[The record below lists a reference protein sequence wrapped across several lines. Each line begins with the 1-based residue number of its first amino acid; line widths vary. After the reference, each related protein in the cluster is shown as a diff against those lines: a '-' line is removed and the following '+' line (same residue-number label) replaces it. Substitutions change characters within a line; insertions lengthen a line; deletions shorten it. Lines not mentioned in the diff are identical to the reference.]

1 VEHTPLEMMVQER
14 VPSGLGGRWYG
25 VYPATVAE
33 IKNDPDGI
41 GRVRLAL
48 PWAPDTGGERYE
60 AWGRVATLMGGNN
73 RGSWFVPD
81 TGDEVL
87 VAFEGGDPRRPYVLG
102 GLWNGKDKPPEDN
115 KDGKNNVR
123 ALKTRSGHVIR
134 LTDTDG
140 DEKIEI
146 IDKTGKDSIVV
157 SAKDKTVAITA
168 DADVTIT
175 SSNGKLKL
183 SGNGVEI
190 TSKAAVKI
198 EASQNMDLKAAGPQL
213 NIKGS
218 MVNIN

>member
-1 VEHTPLEMMVQER
+1 MDGFSRRTAPD
-14 VPSGLGGRWYG
+14 STDGRFPG
-25 VYPATVAE
+25 VAVA
-33 IKNDPDGI
+33 IVTNNKDPDGL
-41 GRVRLAL
+41 GRVKVKL
-48 PWAPDTGGERYE
+48 PWLDERVE
-60 AWGRVATLMGGNN
+60 SGWTRVVTAMAGKGRGLYWLPEV
-73 RGSWFVPD
+73 D
-81 TGDEVL
+81 DEVL
-87 VAFEGGDPRRPYVLG
+87 VAFEHGRPDSLYVLG
-102 GLWNGKDKPPEDN
+102 GLWNGKDTPPEN
-115 KDGKNNVR
+115 NNDGKNNVR

-146 IDKTGKDSIVV
+146 IDKTGKDSIVF
-157 SAKDKTVAITA
+157 SAKDKTVTITA

-198 EASQNMDLKAAGPQL
+198 EASQTMDLKAGPQL